1 MQKGTKT
8 TTYSLDWDT
17 VMNLESRLLR
27 DFQNNKTKDKARALL
42 MISIGVRLGMR
53 VIDNLNLKWED
64 LFGVQVGERFIRIEK
79 KTDKERIL
87 VMSTKLKEVLDIV
100 YDAHTSDPSTYILSS
115 QKTNGLKPMTVQSFN
130 RILKGILKEYKVKY
144 IGNPSSHMLRKS
156 WVVGSIKKGFENGDH
171 LSLIKVSRLV
181 GHSNVSTTLR
191 IYTQVKS
198 EELFESLPQRP
209 ITPKTDLENLKTR
222 EGNVIHYEFGT
233 SS

>member
-1 MQKGTKT
+1 MERKGIKT

-27 DFQNNKTKDKARALL
+27 DFQTNKTKDRARALL
-42 MISIGVRLGMR
+42 MVSIGVRLGMR

-64 LFGVQVGERFIRIEK
+64 LLGVQVGERFIRIEK

-100 YDAHTSDPSTYILSS
+100 YEAHASDPSTYILSS

-181 GHSNVSTTLR
+181 GHSNISTTLK
-191 IYTQVKS
+191 YTNFETSQS
-198 EELFESLPQRP
+198 FGLFELS
-209 ITPKTDLENLKTR
+209 
-222 EGNVIHYEFGT
+222 
-233 SS
+233 

>member
-64 LFGVQVGERFIRIEK
+64 LLGVQVGERFIRIEK

-100 YDAHTSDPSTYILSS
+100 YEAHASDPSTYILSS

-191 IYTQVKS
+191 YTNFETS
-198 EELFESLPQRP
+198 SALGLFELC
-209 ITPKTDLENLKTR
+209 
-222 EGNVIHYEFGT
+222 
-233 SS
+233 

>member
-1 MQKGTKT
+1 MERKGIKT

-27 DFQNNKTKDKARALL
+27 DFQTNKTKDRARALL

-64 LFGVQVGERFIRIEK
+64 LLGVQVGERFIRIEK

-87 VMSTKLKEVLDIV
+87 VMSTKLKEVFDIV
-100 YDAHTSDPSTYILSS
+100 YEAHASDPSTYILSS
-115 QKTNGLKPMTVQSFN
+115 QKTNGLKPMSVQSFN

-171 LSLIKVSRLV
+171 LSLVKVSRLV

-191 IYTQVKS
+191 YTNFETS
-198 EELFESLPQRP
+198 SALGLFELS
-209 ITPKTDLENLKTR
+209 
-222 EGNVIHYEFGT
+222 
-233 SS
+233 

>member
-1 MQKGTKT
+1 MERKGIKT

-64 LFGVQVGERFIRIEK
+64 LLGVQVGERFIRVEK

-100 YDAHTSDPSTYILSS
+100 YEEHASNPSTYIISS
-115 QKTNGLKPMTVQSFN
+115 QKTIGLKPMTVQSFN
-130 RILKGILKEYKVKY
+130 RILKGIMKQYKVKY

-191 IYTQVKS
+191 YTNFETS
-198 EELFESLPQRP
+198 SALGLFELC
-209 ITPKTDLENLKTR
+209 
-222 EGNVIHYEFGT
+222 
-233 SS
+233 

>member
-27 DFQNNKTKDKARALL
+27 DFQTNKTKDRARSLL

-64 LFGVQVGERFIRIEK
+64 LLGVQVGERFIRIEK

-100 YDAHTSDPSTYILSS
+100 YEAHASDPSTYILSS

-130 RILKGILKEYKVKY
+130 RILKDILKEYKVKY

-191 IYTQVKS
+191 YTNFETS
-198 EELFESLPQRP
+198 SALGLFELS
-209 ITPKTDLENLKTR
+209 
-222 EGNVIHYEFGT
+222 
-233 SS
+233 

>member
-1 MQKGTKT
+1 MERKGIKT

-27 DFQNNKTKDKARALL
+27 DFQTNKTKDKARALL
-42 MISIGVRLGMR
+42 MVSIGVRLGMR

-64 LFGVQVGERFIRIEK
+64 LLGVQVGERFIRIEK

-100 YDAHTSDPSTYILSS
+100 YEAQALDPSSYILSS
-115 QKTNGLKPMTVQSFN
+115 QKTNGLKPMSIQYFN
-130 RILKGILKEYKVKY
+130 RILKGIMKDYKVRY

-156 WVVGSIKKGFENGDH
+156 WVVGSIKKGFQDGDH

-181 GHSNVSTTLR
+181 GHSNVSTTLK
-191 IYTQVKS
+191 YTNFETS
-198 EELFESLPQRP
+198 TALGLFEL
-209 ITPKTDLENLKTR
+209 D
-222 EGNVIHYEFGT
+222 
-233 SS
+233 

>member
-1 MQKGTKT
+1 MERKGIKT

-27 DFQNNKTKDKARALL
+27 DFQTNKTKDRARALL

-64 LFGVQVGERFIRIEK
+64 LLGVQVGERFIRIEK

-100 YDAHTSDPSTYILSS
+100 YEAHASDPSTYILSS
-115 QKTNGLKPMTVQSFN
+115 QKTNGLKPMSIQSFN
-130 RILKGILKEYKVKY
+130 RILKDIMKEYKVKY

-171 LSLIKVSRLV
+171 LSLVKVSRLV
-181 GHSNVSTTLR
+181 GHSNVSTTLK
-191 IYTQVKS
+191 YTNFETSQS
-198 EELFESLPQRP
+198 FGLFELS
-209 ITPKTDLENLKTR
+209 
-222 EGNVIHYEFGT
+222 
-233 SS
+233 

>member
-27 DFQNNKTKDKARALL
+27 DFQTNKTKDRARALL

-64 LFGVQVGERFIRIEK
+64 LLGVQVGERFIRIEK

-100 YDAHTSDPSTYILSS
+100 YEAHASDPSTYILSS
-115 QKTNGLKPMTVQSFN
+115 QKTNGLKPMSVQSFN

-171 LSLIKVSRLV
+171 LSLVKVSRLV
-181 GHSNVSTTLR
+181 GHSNVSTTLK
-191 IYTQVKS
+191 YTN
-198 EELFESLPQRP
+198 FETSKHP
-209 ITPKTDLENLKTR
+209 IINIANFVFPTYDLE
-222 EGNVIHYEFGT
+222 VCD
-233 SS
+233 

>member
-1 MQKGTKT
+1 MERKGIKT

-64 LFGVQVGERFIRIEK
+64 LLGVQVGERFIRIEK

-100 YDAHTSDPSTYILSS
+100 YEAHASDPSTYILFS

-181 GHSNVSTTLR
+181 GHANISTTLK
-191 IYTQVKS
+191 YTNFETSQS
-198 EELFESLPQRP
+198 FGLFELS
-209 ITPKTDLENLKTR
+209 
-222 EGNVIHYEFGT
+222 
-233 SS
+233 

>member
-1 MQKGTKT
+1 MERKGIKT
-8 TTYSLDWDT
+8 TTYSLDWDA

-27 DFQNNKTKDKARALL
+27 DFQTNKTKDKARALL
-42 MISIGVRLGMR
+42 MVSIGVRLGMR

-64 LFGVQVGERFIRIEK
+64 LLGVQVGERFIRIEK

-100 YDAHTSDPSTYILSS
+100 YEAHASDPSTYILSS
-115 QKTNGLKPMTVQSFN
+115 QKTNGLKPMSIQSFN
-130 RILKGILKEYKVKY
+130 RILKTIMKEYKVKY

-171 LSLIKVSRLV
+171 LSLVKVSRLV

-191 IYTQVKS
+191 YTNFETS
-198 EELFESLPQRP
+198 SALGLFELS
-209 ITPKTDLENLKTR
+209 
-222 EGNVIHYEFGT
+222 
-233 SS
+233 

>member
-1 MQKGTKT
+1 MERKGIKT

-27 DFQNNKTKDKARALL
+27 DFQNNKTKDKARTLL

-64 LFGVQVGERFIRIEK
+64 LLEVQVGERFIRIEK
-79 KTDKERIL
+79 KTGKERIL
-87 VMSTKLKEVLDIV
+87 IMSTKLKEVLDIV
-100 YDAHTSDPSTYILSS
+100 NEAQAPDLSTFILSS
-115 QKTNGLKPMTVQSFN
+115 QKTNGIRPMSIQYFN
-130 RILKGILKEYKVKY
+130 RILKGIMKEYKVKY
-144 IGNPSSHMLRKS
+144 IGNCSSHLLRKS

-191 IYTQVKS
+191 YTNFETSQS
-198 EELFESLPQRP
+198 FGLFELS
-209 ITPKTDLENLKTR
+209 
-222 EGNVIHYEFGT
+222 
-233 SS
+233 

>member
-1 MQKGTKT
+1 MERKGIKT

-27 DFQNNKTKDKARALL
+27 DFQTNKTKDKARALL
-42 MISIGVRLGMR
+42 MVTIGVRLGMR
-53 VIDNLNLKWED
+53 VIDNLNLKWVD
-64 LFGVQVGERFIRIEK
+64 LLGVEVGERFIRVEK

-100 YDAHTSDPSTYILSS
+100 YETQDPEPSNYILYS
-115 QKTNGLKPMTVQSFN
+115 QKTNGLKPMSVQSFN
-130 RILKGILKEYKVKY
+130 RILKGIMKEYKVKY

-171 LSLIKVSRLV
+171 LSLVKVSRLV

-191 IYTQVKS
+191 YTNFETS
-198 EELFESLPQRP
+198 SALGLFELS
-209 ITPKTDLENLKTR
+209 
-222 EGNVIHYEFGT
+222 
-233 SS
+233 

>member
-1 MQKGTKT
+1 MERKGIKT

-27 DFQNNKTKDKARALL
+27 DFQANKTKDRARALL

-64 LFGVQVGERFIRIEK
+64 LLEVKVGERFIRVEK

-87 VMSTKLKEVLDIV
+87 VMSTKLKEVIDIV
-100 YDAHTSDPSTYILSS
+100 YAVQASDPLTYILSS
-115 QKTNGLKPMTVQSFN
+115 QKTNGLKPMSIQSFN
-130 RILKGILKEYKVKY
+130 RILKDIMKEYKVKY

-191 IYTQVKS
+191 YTNFETS
-198 EELFESLPQRP
+198 SALGLFE
-209 ITPKTDLENLKTR
+209 LE
-222 EGNVIHYEFGT
+222 
-233 SS
+233 